1 MFKPFTN
8 NVTSFQKYL
17 SVIYPLKK
25 FSPYLHTKL
34 FETLNMQSQFTLGR
48 ITVMHNTIY
57 SDQIISNDTKD
68 TASQWLPGT
77 AEKNTSNVQSYAA
90 HLREWSEQFKL
101 YTTNALKLDSLTSV

>member
-1 MFKPFTN
+1 
-8 NVTSFQKYL
+8 
-17 SVIYPLKK
+17 
-25 FSPYLHTKL
+25 
-34 FETLNMQSQFTLGR
+34 MQSQFTLGR

-57 SDQIISNDTKD
+57 SDQIILNDTKD